1 MKEYI
6 KVFLLRGM
14 IVGGF
19 GPIIAAII
27 YLILSLTVD
36 NFSLSGNEAFLGI
49 ISTYLLAFIQ
59 AGASIFN
66 QIEKWSIGKSLLV
79 HLSVIYVAYV
89 GCYLLN
95 SWIPFEWIAILIFSA
110 IFIAVYLSVW
120 LTVFL
125 FVKNTSKKLND
136 NL

>member
-36 NFSLSGNEAFLGI
+36 NFSLSGNEVFLGI

-66 QIEKWSIGKSLLV
+66 QIEKWPIGKSLLV

-125 FVKNTSKKLND
+125 FVKNASKKLNE

>member
-14 IVGGF
+14 IFGGF

-125 FVKNTSKKLND
+125 FVKNTSKKLNE

>member
-36 NFSLSGNEAFLGI
+36 NFSLSGNEVFLGI

-125 FVKNTSKKLND
+125 FVKNTSKKLNE

>member
-36 NFSLSGNEAFLGI
+36 NFSLSGNEAFLGV

>member
-6 KVFLLRGM
+6 KAFLLRGM

-125 FVKNTSKKLND
+125 FVKNTSKKLNEK
-136 NL
+136 L

>member
-125 FVKNTSKKLND
+125 LVKNASKKLNE

>member
-125 FVKNTSKKLND
+125 FVKNTSKKLNEK
-136 NL
+136 L

>member
-14 IVGGF
+14 MVGGF

-27 YLILSLTVD
+27 YLILSFTVD

-125 FVKNTSKKLND
+125 FVKNTSKKLNE